1 MSKKGNFQLAVL
13 SDIHGN
19 RWALEAV
26 LNNIKQREIKHIVN
40 LGDCFYGPLDP
51 GGTAQILV
59 GLDIP
64 TVRGNEDR
72 IIVETPVG
80 SEISPTLHYVREHLK
95 PGHFQWLK
103 KLKMTAVVYENFF
116 LCHGSPQQDD
126 EYLLVNV
133 LETGVLPR
141 KPGELTAVLSML
153 SQDPRVFLCGH
164 DHVPRTVYLPEG
176 RLIVNPGSVGLPA
189 YTDDLPYFH
198 AMETGTPH
206 ARYSIISRSG
216 DNWKVENIAVPYP
229 WELAAE
235 MAMKNGRPD
244 WAKWLKTG
252 RASGG
257 QGALLKNRPLDPHKT
272 FYKRLFQPLSVF

>member
-1 MSKKGNFQLAVL
+1 MQLAVL

-26 LNNIKQREIKHIVN
+26 LNDIKQREIKHIVN

-59 GLDIP
+59 ELDIP

-72 IIVETPVG
+72 IILETPV
-80 SEISPTLHYVREHLK
+80 EDKISPTLHYVRESLK
-95 PGHFQWLK
+95 PEHLLWLK
-103 KLKMTAVVYENFF
+103 KLKMTDVVYENFF
-116 LCHGSPQQDD
+116 MCHGSPQRDD

-133 LETGVLPR
+133 LETGVVRR
-141 KPGELTAVLSML
+141 KPGELTAALSL
-153 SQDPRVFLCGH
+153 SSQYIQSPQIFLCGH
-164 DHVPRTVYLPEG
+164 DHIPCSVYLSEQ

-198 AMETGTPH
+198 AMAAGTPH
-206 ARYSIISRSG
+206 ARYSIISRMG
-216 DNWKVENIAVPYP
+216 DKWRVEDISILYQ
-229 WELAAE
+229 WESAAK
-235 MAMKNGRPD
+235 MAMQNDRPD

-252 RASGG
+252 RA
-257 QGALLKNRPLDPHKT
+257 
-272 FYKRLFQPLSVF
+272 

>member
-1 MSKKGNFQLAVL
+1 MLKNGNFQLAVL

-26 LNNIKQREIKHIVN
+26 LNDIKRREIKHIVN

-51 GGTAQILV
+51 RGTAQILV

-80 SEISPTLHYVREHLK
+80 YEISPTLHYVHESLKPEHL
-95 PGHFQWLK
+95 QW
-103 KLKMTAVVYENFF
+103 LKMTAVVYENFF
-116 LCHGSPQQDD
+116 MCHGSPQRDD

-133 LETGVLPR
+133 LETGVVRR
-141 KPGELTAVLSML
+141 KPGELTAALSL
-153 SQDPRVFLCGH
+153 SSQDPPSPQIFLCGH
-164 DHVPRTVYLPEG
+164 DHVPCSLYLPE
-176 RLIVNPGSVGLPA
+176 RQLIVNPGSVGLPA

-216 DNWKVENIAVPYP
+216 DKWRVEDISIAYQ
-229 WELAAE
+229 WELAANL
-235 MAMKNGRPD
+235 AMQNDRPD

-252 RASGG
+252 RA
-257 QGALLKNRPLDPHKT
+257 
-272 FYKRLFQPLSVF
+272 

>member
-1 MSKKGNFQLAVL
+1 MSQCHYNFGLKDTMLRNGNFQLAVI

-26 LNNIKQREIKHIVN
+26 LNDIKQREIKHIVN

-51 GGTAQILV
+51 LGTAQILV

-80 SEISPTLHYVREHLK
+80 NEISPTLQYVRKSLK
-95 PGHFQWLK
+95 PKHLQWLK
-103 KLKMTAVVYENFF
+103 RLKMTDVVYENFF
-116 LCHGSPQQDD
+116 LCHGSPKRDD

-133 LETGVLPR
+133 LETGIVQR
-141 KPGELTAVLSML
+141 KPGELTAALSGS
-153 SQDPRVFLCGH
+153 SQDPLYPQVFLCGH
-164 DHVPRTVYLPEG
+164 DHVPCAVYLAER

-198 AMETGTPH
+198 AREAGTPH

-216 DNWKVENIAVPYP
+216 DKWKVEDISIAYQ
-229 WELAAE
+229 WELAAK
-235 MAMKNGRPD
+235 MAIQNDRPD
-244 WAKWLKTG
+244 WAKWLQTG
-252 RASGG
+252 CA
-257 QGALLKNRPLDPHKT
+257 
-272 FYKRLFQPLSVF
+272 